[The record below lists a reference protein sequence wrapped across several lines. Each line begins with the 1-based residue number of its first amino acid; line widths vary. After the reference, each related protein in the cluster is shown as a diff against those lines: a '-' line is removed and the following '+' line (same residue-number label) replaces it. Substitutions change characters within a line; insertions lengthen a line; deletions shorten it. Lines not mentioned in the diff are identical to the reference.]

1 MEGSEYLLT
10 CAEVAVALA
19 GFSALVVAVGGR
31 DESSIESLSRGLV
44 GTIIERSLF
53 AVFFSLVPVLLAGLN
68 VAPAQLWF
76 LCSASLAAY
85 IVSLAWRSAAT
96 RRQQVPGMS
105 EFLTGRAFAILMVLG
120 LLVLL
125 LQVAHAFGLGLRQNV
140 WWYLV
145 GLTWLLLSAAY
156 MFYLAIRRWARSA

>member
-19 GFSALVVAVGGR
+19 GFSALVVAIGGR
-31 DESSIESLSRGLV
+31 GDSSIESLSRGLV
-44 GTIIERSLF
+44 GMLIERSLF

-76 LCSASLAAY
+76 ICSGGLATY
-85 IVSLAWRSAAT
+85 IVSLAWRSAAA
-96 RRQQVPGMS
+96 RRQEPWLS
-105 EFLTGRAFAILMVLG
+105 EFLAGPAFAILMVLG

-145 GLTWLLLSAAY
+145 GLTWLLLSVAY
-156 MFYLAIRRWARSA
+156 IFYLAIRRWARAA

>member
-19 GFSALVVAVGGR
+19 GFSALVVAIGTRG
-31 DESSIESLSRGLV
+31 ESSIEPLSRGLV
-44 GTIIERSLF
+44 RTIIERSLF
-53 AVFFSLVPVLLAGLN
+53 AVFFSLVPVLLTGLN

-85 IVSLAWRSAAT
+85 IASLAWRSAAI
-96 RRQQVPGMS
+96 RRQQEPVMTEYMKGA
-105 EFLTGRAFAILMVLG
+105 AFATLMVLG

-125 LQVAHAFGLGLRQNV
+125 LQVAHALGLGLQQNV

-156 MFYLAIRRWARSA
+156 MFYMAIHRWARAA

>member
-19 GFSALVVAVGGR
+19 GFSALVVAIGGR
-31 DESSIESLSRGLV
+31 GESSIESVSRGLV
-44 GTIIERSLF
+44 GTLIERSLL
-53 AVFFSLVPVLLAGLN
+53 AVFFSLVPVLLFGLD
-68 VAPAQLWF
+68 VAPAPTWF
-76 LCSASLAAY
+76 ICSGGLAAY
-85 IVSLAWRSAAT
+85 IGSLAWRSAAN
-96 RRQQVPGMS
+96 RREMPGLS
-105 EFLTGRAFAILMVLG
+105 EYLTGPVFAILMVLG

-156 MFYLAIRRWARSA
+156 MFYMAIRRWARAA

>member
-19 GFSALVVAVGGR
+19 GFSALVIAIGGR
-31 DESSIESLSRGLV
+31 GDSSIEPLSRGVV
-44 GTIIERSLF
+44 GILIERSLF
-53 AVFFSLVPVLLAGLN
+53 AVFFSLAPVLLTGLS
-68 VAPAQLWF
+68 VAPARVWLI
-76 LCSASLAAY
+76 CSGTLAAY

-96 RRQQVPGMS
+96 RRKEPGLS
-105 EFLTGRAFAILMVLG
+105 EFLAGPAFAILMALG

-125 LQVAHAFGLGLRQNV
+125 LQIAHAFGLGLQQNV

-156 MFYLAIRRWARSA
+156 MFYLAIRRWARAA